1 MMNPN
6 LISAIAKAKDGIKGR
21 LDGHYQHAGV
31 EWMLRQELGYST
43 ANAKTTGGILADDM
57 GLGKTM
63 QSIATMR
70 GNPMSTLIVTMVST
84 LGQWKDALIEFG
96 NFKPIIVNP
105 SFTGILPIDDDG
117 DVVVITCYSSF
128 QKNRGKTPDCLT
140 MRKWGRII
148 LDEGHIIRNE
158 KTKVFKELSVIQA
171 KSKWILSGT
180 PIQNGPK
187 DLWSLSKWIGVTDC
201 SNLEEL
207 CDKYVLR
214 RTQAEEGSKNP
225 RLALPTLDTQVLYM
239 NFKHDEERRLYSQV
253 EEFFQE
259 RLDNNVKSSN
269 NTAMEGIIRCQ
280 QICTHPKI
288 YLDGCD
294 KKKKLPKK
302 KGCKRKLII
311 DEDDSEADFVP
322 MSTSQFPGSNIYG
335 ESDTIFSSKVDF
347 LCEDVNTHVINKKAK
362 CLIFCSWT
370 AEMKLIQD
378 AFKKDN
384 ISSLIFDGKLSR
396 EGKENVLYN
405 FKNTT
410 IPILILQIN
419 CGSTGLN
426 LQCAS
431 RVYIMS
437 PHWNPC
443 LELQAIGRAY
453 RKGQVQKVSCVR
465 LVMKDTIDE
474 RCLEIQNIKASM
486 IVKTM
491 MDESM
496 QCKLGALKDVVLSD
510 GDLKRIFKVRAC
522 LPIEAAPLSPVPT
535 TLFDHSDSLPIPI
548 IEDGVAENIVENIA
562 DDIKTDSLVPVPELN
577 DPYDYPCDDLETLLN
592 SIFKEGLPDNY
603 NDDLD
608 NFM

>member
-1 MMNPN
+1 MMKPN
-6 LISAIAKAKDGIKGR
+6 LISAIARAKEDIKGR

-96 NFKPIIVNP
+96 NFKPIVVNP

-128 QKNRGKTPDCLT
+128 QKTRGKTPECLT
-140 MRKWGRII
+140 MRNWGRII

-187 DLWSLSKWIGVTDC
+187 DLWTLSKWIGISDC

-214 RTQAEEGSKNP
+214 RTQAEEGSKCA
-225 RLALPTLDTQVLYM
+225 RLALPLLETQVLYM

-259 RLDNNVKSSN
+259 RLDNEKSN

-294 KKKKLPKK
+294 KKKNKPKK
-302 KGCKRKLII
+302 KESKKRKLII
-311 DEDDSEADFVP
+311 DEDSDEDFV
-322 MSTSQFPGSNIYG
+322 SVSSSQFPGSNIYAK
-335 ESDTIFSSKVDF
+335 SDTILSSKVDF
-347 LCEDVNTHVINKKAK
+347 LCEDVNTHVVKKKTK

-370 AEMKLIQD
+370 VEMKLIQD

-496 QCKLGALKDVVLSD
+496 QGKLGALKDVVLSD
-510 GDLKRIFKVRAC
+510 GDLKRIFKARAC
-522 LPIEAAPLSPVPT
+522 VPIEDTPTSPVLP
-535 TLFDHSDSLPIPI
+535 TLFDNSDSLPIPM
-548 IEDGVAENIVENIA
+548 IEDGIAENIVQTIT
-562 DDIKTDSLVPVPELN
+562 DDIHTDALVPVPEVN
-577 DPYDYPCDDLETLLN
+577 DPYDFPCDELDTLLN
-592 SIFKEGLPDNY
+592 SIFKDGLPDDY
-603 NDDLD
+603 NDDLE